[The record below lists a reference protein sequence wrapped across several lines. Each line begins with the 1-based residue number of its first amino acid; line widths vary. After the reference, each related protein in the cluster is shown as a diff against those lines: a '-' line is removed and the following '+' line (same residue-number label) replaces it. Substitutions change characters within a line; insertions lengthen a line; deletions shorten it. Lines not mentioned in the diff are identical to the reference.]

1 MRQRIARVRLQ
12 LVCDAQVK
20 LLLERFDKDGNGQLD
35 VHEFIGFYAEV
46 KAMYKPTRFFSSN
59 AQGDVTSQNLWLQ
72 NCRHFAGL
80 TRHYVWS

>member
-46 KAMYKPTRFFSSN
+46 KAMYRPARFFSSN
-59 AQGDVTSQNLWLQ
+59 AYRVKRRRRIYGYKTVAIL
-72 NCRHFAGL
+72 R
-80 TRHYVWS
+80 V

>member
-46 KAMYKPTRFFSSN
+46 KAMYIPTRFFSSN
-59 AQGDVTSQNLWLQ
+59 A
-72 NCRHFAGL
+72 
-80 TRHYVWS
+80 